1 MNDKIYSK
9 VLVSLQFIL
18 IAVLLFIN
26 DSIFNHLISL
36 FISSIGFLFGLYT
49 LYFNR
54 IGNFNITPEI
64 KENSKLIKNGAYK
77 YIRHPMYFSVF
88 LTMGGVVL
96 TEIDVIN
103 IFCYMVLVIVL
114 YLKASKE
121 EKLWS
126 DKLEEYKQY
135 KKHSKMFIPFVL

>member
-9 VLVSLQFIL
+9 VLVALQFSIIL
-18 IAVLLFIN
+18 LLLLIN

-36 FISSIGFLFGLYT
+36 FISTTGFLFGLYT

-88 LTMGGVVL
+88 LMMAGVVL
-96 TEIDVIN
+96 TEINVIN
-103 IFCYMVLVIVL
+103 ISCYMALVVVL

-126 DKLEEYKQY
+126 DKLDEYKQY
-135 KKHSKMFIPFVL
+135 NAHIEPFELEVL

>member
-1 MNDKIYSK
+1 MNNKIYSK
-9 VLVSLQFIL
+9 VLVALQFCIIL
-18 IAVLLFIN
+18 LLLLIN

-36 FISSIGFLFGLYT
+36 FTSAIGFLFGLFT

-64 KENSKLIKNGAYK
+64 KENSKLIKNGSYK

-88 LTMGGVVL
+88 LMTGGVVL
-96 TEIDVIN
+96 TEINVTN
-103 IFCYMVLVIVL
+103 IFCYMVLVVVL

-126 DKLEEYKQY
+126 EKLEEYKQY
-135 KKHSKMFIPFVL
+135 KKHTKMFIPLVL

>member
-88 LTMGGVVL
+88 LMMGGVVL
-96 TEIDVIN
+96 TEINVIN
-103 IFCYMVLVIVL
+103 IFCYMFLVIVL

-126 DKLEEYKQY
+126 EKLEEYKQY